1 MFTNCGINKSNYLS
15 LQKECVCILTIRY
28 QITKKT
34 IMTETENLF
43 SRITTFIFDYDGV
56 MTDGS
61 VYISPEGLDL
71 RTSNVK
77 DGYALQLAIK
87 LGYNVAVISGALCNT
102 ITPRLQR
109 LGLCDIFVGVPD
121 KVVKL
126 NEYMRDKSL
135 KPEQV
140 LYMGDD
146 IPDYRTMLMVGLPT
160 APADAVPEIKNI
172 SRYICKA
179 PGGRG
184 CVREVIE
191 LAMRSQGKWFTEEA
205 HTW

>member
-1 MFTNCGINKSNYLS
+1 
-15 LQKECVCILTIRY
+15 
-28 QITKKT
+28 
-34 IMTETENLF
+34 MTETERLF
-43 SRITTFIFDYDGV
+43 SNINTFIFDYDGV
-56 MTDGS
+56 MTDGT

-102 ITPRLQR
+102 ITPRLKR
-109 LGLCDIFVGVPD
+109 LGLSDIFVGVPD

-126 NEYMRDKSL
+126 KEYMQEKGL
-135 KPEQV
+135 QPEQV
-140 LYMGDD
+140 LFMGDD
-146 IPDYRTMLMVGLPT
+146 IPDYRTMCLVGLPA
-160 APADAVPEIKNI
+160 APADAAPEIKDI
-172 SRYICKA
+172 SRYVCKQT
-179 PGGRG
+179 GGRG

-191 LAMRSQGKWFTEEA
+191 LTLRAQGKWFTEEA

>member
-1 MFTNCGINKSNYLS
+1 
-15 LQKECVCILTIRY
+15 
-28 QITKKT
+28 
-34 IMTETENLF
+34 MTDTERLF
-43 SRITTFIFDYDGV
+43 ANITTFVFDYDGV

-102 ITPRLQR
+102 VTPRLQR
-109 LGLCDIFVGVPD
+109 LGLSDIYIGVPD

-126 NEYMRDKSL
+126 REYMQQKQLSG
-135 KPEQV
+135 EQI

-146 IPDYRTMLMVGLPT
+146 IPDYRSMLMVGLPA
-160 APADAVPEIKNI
+160 APADAAPEIKSI
-172 SRYICKA
+172 SRYVCQRN
-179 PGGRG
+179 GGRG

-191 LAMRSQGKWFTEEA
+191 LALRAQGKWFTEEA

>member
-1 MFTNCGINKSNYLS
+1 MDTELLYLA
-15 LQKECVCILTIRY
+15 
-28 QITKKT
+28 KK
-34 IMTETENLF
+34 IKVVA
-43 SRITTFIFDYDGV
+43 FDVDGV
-56 MTDGS
+56 MTDGT

-102 ITPRLQR
+102 ITPRLKR
-109 LGLCDIFVGVPD
+109 LGLSDIFVGVPD

-126 NEYMRDKSL
+126 NEYMQQKGL
-135 KPEQV
+135 APEQV

-146 IPDYRTMLMVGLPT
+146 IPDYRTMLLVGLPSS
-160 APADAVPEIKNI
+160 PADAAPEIKGI
-172 SRYICKA
+172 SRYICKQ

-191 LAMRSQGKWFTEEA
+191 LALRVQGKWFTEEA

>member
-1 MFTNCGINKSNYLS
+1 MALFLPNNCKKMLS
-15 LQKECVCILTIRY
+15 FASVLKKKVILL
-28 QITKKT
+28 
-34 IMTETENLF
+34 MTYDTFMTDTEQLF
-43 SRITTFIFDYDGV
+43 SKITTFIFDYDGV
-56 MTDGS
+56 MTDGT

-102 ITPRLQR
+102 ITPRLKR
-109 LGLCDIFVGVPD
+109 LGLSDIFVGVPD

-126 NEYMRDKSL
+126 KEYMQQKGIQ
-135 KPEQV
+135 PEQV

-146 IPDYRTMLMVGLPT
+146 IPDYRTMCLVGLPA
-160 APADAVPEIKNI
+160 APADAVPEIKSI
-172 SRYICKA
+172 SRYLCKQT
-179 PGGRG
+179 GGKG

-191 LAMRSQGKWFTEEA
+191 LALRAQGRWFTEEA